1 MIVIAQGKMQD
12 KAKNTEVIKCKEILL
27 IYLRTRCLPKTT
39 DLKFL
44 FLVGGLVSY
53 ESNDTAEKQAQSTK
67 YLEEILAYITSLNEN
82 DSEKS
87 EFIHHIKGTIER
99 YLNWE
104 E

>member
-1 MIVIAQGKMQD
+1 MQRSIV
-12 KAKNTEVIKCKEILL
+12 
-27 IYLRTRCLPKTT
+27 
-39 DLKFL
+39 DLFKDALYSEDYQFKIS

-67 YLEEILAYITSLNEN
+67 YLKEIFDYINSLNEN
-82 DSEKS
+82 DCGKS
-87 EFIHHIKGTIER
+87 EFIQHIKETIER

>member
-1 MIVIAQGKMQD
+1 MQRNIV
-12 KAKNTEVIKCKEILL
+12 
-27 IYLRTRCLPKTT
+27 
-39 DLKFL
+39 DLFEDALSSEDYRFKIS

-67 YLEEILAYITSLNEN
+67 YLEEILDYITSLNEN
-82 DSEKS
+82 DSKKS
-87 EFIHHIKGTIER
+87 KFIQDIKKTIDR

>member
-1 MIVIAQGKMQD
+1 MQRNIV
-12 KAKNTEVIKCKEILL
+12 
-27 IYLRTRCLPKTT
+27 
-39 DLKFL
+39 DLFEDALSSEDYRFKIS

-67 YLEEILAYITSLNEN
+67 YLEEILDYITSLDEN
-82 DSEKS
+82 DSKKS
-87 EFIHHIKGTIER
+87 KFIQDIKKTIDR

>member
-1 MIVIAQGKMQD
+1 MQRNIV
-12 KAKNTEVIKCKEILL
+12 
-27 IYLRTRCLPKTT
+27 
-39 DLKFL
+39 DLFEDALSSEDYRFKIS

-53 ESNDTAEKQAQSTK
+53 ESNDTAEKQ
-67 YLEEILAYITSLNEN
+67 EILDYITSLNEN

>member
-1 MIVIAQGKMQD
+1 MQRNIVVLFEDALSSEDYRFKIS
-12 KAKNTEVIKCKEILL
+12 
-27 IYLRTRCLPKTT
+27 
-39 DLKFL
+39 

-67 YLEEILAYITSLNEN
+67 YLEEILDYITSLNES

>member
-1 MIVIAQGKMQD
+1 MQRSIV
-12 KAKNTEVIKCKEILL
+12 
-27 IYLRTRCLPKTT
+27 
-39 DLKFL
+39 DLFEDALHSEDYQFKIS

-67 YLEEILAYITSLNEN
+67 HLEEILDYITSLDEN
-82 DSEKS
+82 DSQKS
-87 EFIHHIKGTIER
+87 KFIQDIKKTIDR

>member
-1 MIVIAQGKMQD
+1 MQRNIV
-12 KAKNTEVIKCKEILL
+12 
-27 IYLRTRCLPKTT
+27 
-39 DLKFL
+39 DLFEDALSSEDYRFKIC

-67 YLEEILAYITSLNEN
+67 YLEEILDYITSLNEN